1 MHPVFWLRETD
12 FSWIS
17 FFVFVYLFILPM
29 LVNGFRLK
37 ASAVPCPG
45 CMGGNKETQELITML
60 FLECQSSQAVHLLSV
75 FLSLLYVSRIY
86 QLQKRGPRSNGTTP
100 SWQNWG
106 ICILTAIYRLLYCA
120 PSRTHLP
127 LALIANCSV
136 RET

>member
-1 MHPVFWLRETD
+1 MGFFHWCLAGVGWVFLRRFSVVMHPVFWLRETD

-60 FLECQSSQAVHLLSV
+60 FLECQSS
-75 FLSLLYVSRIY
+75 
-86 QLQKRGPRSNGTTP
+86 
-100 SWQNWG
+100 
-106 ICILTAIYRLLYCA
+106 
-120 PSRTHLP
+120 
-127 LALIANCSV
+127 
-136 RET
+136 